1 MLARIGLTLLVF
13 GLWGVAVHAGYDYAA
28 ALRMR
33 QQAAQVQAVARAR
46 DMQRMADVRQL
57 RACQTRVLLDYEYQQ
72 TATMVARSALKHA
85 GMAR

>member
-1 MLARIGLTLLVF
+1 MLARISLTLLVIC
-13 GLWGVAVHAGYDYAA
+13 LWVVTVHAGYDYAA

-33 QQAAQVQAVARAR
+33 HQAAQVQAVARAR
-46 DMQRMADVRQL
+46 DMQRMADFRQL
-57 RACQTRVLLDYEYQQ
+57 RECQTRVLLDDEYMQ